1 VVDFM
6 VVVVAETAVPARK
19 ASSMFGIS
27 QFKEA
32 A

>member
-1 VVDFM
+1 